1 MSGYYNPEIS
11 KKIVAE
17 LPEVLALGKELVK
30 SHYNSDIRVETVS
43 VRLLEHY
50 LELCKW
56 TGKLIERK
64 AVGDDEGAKAI
75 YNEFEEYFG
84 KRECEIERYY
94 NHCFYFNYMHYIVFD
109 CTSDMEFV
117 LQ

>member
-1 MSGYYNPEIS
+1 M
-11 KKIVAE
+11 
-17 LPEVLALGKELVK
+17 LALGEKLVK

-43 VRLLEHY
+43 ARLLEHY

-94 NHCFYFNYMHYIVFD
+94 NHCFYFNYMHFIVFD